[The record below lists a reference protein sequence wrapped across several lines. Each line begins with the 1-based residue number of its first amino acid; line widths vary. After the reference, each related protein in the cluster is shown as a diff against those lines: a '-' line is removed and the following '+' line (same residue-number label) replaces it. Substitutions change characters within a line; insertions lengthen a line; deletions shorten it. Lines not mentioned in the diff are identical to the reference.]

1 MNLTPHV
8 YVHALARE
16 SLLGLVDGSELPKL
30 LPLFRVILFCFLVAL
45 FERPLQVGF
54 SSSLVIRGGGQLLPS
69 HWTSISF
76 FRCTQASFVT
86 LLGTVSTGPI
96 ISCFFALPRSLVV
109 LALSLKFSLFSAVR
123 SPVVWGGGWHAH
135 ACHSFLLFLTIIIS
149 SVPYQKIREKERWGD
164 EWISF
169 WSFYLWFLCK
179 ERHLLESEERRL
191 SFLSLFRTCG
201 FFVKNISWKVKNADF
216 LFSLSLENCLAS
228 LFAWKRKTSFYRK
241 QRETK
246 SFLEAHRPTAHSP
259 PM

>member
-45 FERPLQVGF
+45 FERSLQVGF

-123 SPVVWGGGWHAH
+123 SPVVWGGGDTRMHVTVFF
-135 ACHSFLLFLTIIIS
+135 CFL
-149 SVPYQKIREKERWGD
+149 
-164 EWISF
+164 
-169 WSFYLWFLCK
+169 
-179 ERHLLESEERRL
+179 
-191 SFLSLFRTCG
+191 LSLFLPFLIKRYARKRDEETSESPFDLSTYG
-201 FFVKNISWKVKNADF
+201 FFVKNDISWKVKNAGF
-216 LFSLSLENCLAS
+216 LFSLSLEPVVS
-228 LFAWKRKTSFYRK
+228 L
-241 QRETK
+241 
-246 SFLEAHRPTAHSP
+246 
-259 PM
+259 